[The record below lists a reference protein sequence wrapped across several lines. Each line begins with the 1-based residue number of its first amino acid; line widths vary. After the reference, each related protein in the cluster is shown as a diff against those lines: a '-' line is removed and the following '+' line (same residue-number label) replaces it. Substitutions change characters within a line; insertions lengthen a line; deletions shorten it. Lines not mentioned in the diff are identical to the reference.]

1 MYAAAKSRWNPKRES
16 ELEMS
21 PLRIAIP
28 AAIVVIVLIV
38 GSFFAVDVTETAVV
52 TQFGNPVAV
61 VTEPGLRT
69 KIPFVQQVR
78 RFDARLQ
85 VLEPQQAEFLTK
97 DKKNVV
103 VNYFAVWRIADP
115 LQYFR
120 ALPSEAAARS
130 QLTDVI
136 SSELGAALAS
146 TPFDELINTEPEK
159 RRLVEMV
166 ATIEQAVGE
175 AAREKFGV
183 EIVEVDLRR
192 LSFPDQNRRS
202 VFERMRAERERIAR
216 GYRSEGEEQARKIRA
231 EADREESRILSEAY
245 EKAQIL
251 RGEGEAQATRIF
263 GDAIAQDPE
272 FYEFTRT
279 LEAYRKFLDD
289 QTTLILPADSELM
302 RLLTDGLKD
311 SKQGRAR
318 P

>member
-1 MYAAAKSRWNPKRES
+1 MGH
-16 ELEMS
+16 
-21 PLRIAIP
+21 LRIAIP
-28 AAIVVIVLIV
+28 AAIVTLALLWASV
-38 GSFFAVDVTETAVV
+38 FTVDVTETAVV
-52 TQFGNPVAV
+52 TQFGSPIAV

-69 KIPFVQQVR
+69 KIPLVQQVR
-78 RFDARLQ
+78 RFDGRLQ

-120 ALPSEAAARS
+120 ALPSESAARS

-136 SSELGAALAS
+136 GSELGAALAS
-146 TPFDELINTEPEK
+146 TPFNELVGTEQEV
-159 RRLVEMV
+159 RRLQAMV
-166 ATIEQAVGE
+166 RTIRDTVARAV
-175 AAREKFGV
+175 RERFGV
-183 EIVEVDLRR
+183 EVVDFDVRR

-216 GYRSEGEEQARKIRA
+216 GFRSEGEEEARKIRA

-245 EKAQIL
+245 EKAEIL
-251 RGEGEAQATRIF
+251 RGEGEAEATRIF
-263 GDAIAQDPE
+263 GDAIARDPE

-279 LEAYRKFLDD
+279 LQAYRTFLDD
-289 QTTLILPADSELM
+289 QTTLILPSDSDLM
-302 RLLTDGLKD
+302 RLLTDGLSDGKRKG
-311 SKQGRAR
+311 S

>member
-1 MYAAAKSRWNPKRES
+1 MGH
-16 ELEMS
+16 
-21 PLRIAIP
+21 LRIAIP
-28 AAIVVIVLIV
+28 ATVVVLALLWASV
-38 GSFFAVDVTETAVV
+38 FTVDVTETAVV
-52 TQFGNPVAV
+52 TQFGSPVAV

-69 KIPFVQQVR
+69 KIPLVQQVR

-136 SSELGAALAS
+136 GSELGAALAS
-146 TPFDELINTEPEK
+146 TPFQEVVGTQQET
-159 RRLVEMV
+159 RRLQEMV
-166 ATIEQAVGE
+166 RTIRDTVAGAV
-175 AAREKFGV
+175 RERFGV
-183 EIVEVDLRR
+183 EVVDFDIRR

-216 GYRSEGEEQARKIRA
+216 GFRSEGEEEARKIRA

-245 EKAQIL
+245 QKAEVL
-251 RGEGEAQATRIF
+251 KGEGEAEATRIF
-263 GDAIAQDPE
+263 GDAIAKDPE

-279 LEAYRKFLDD
+279 LQAYRTFLDD
-289 QTTLILPADSELM
+289 QTTLILPSDSELM
-302 RLLTDGLKD
+302 RLLTDGLGDAK
-311 SKQGRAR
+311 KKKA

>member
-1 MYAAAKSRWNPKRES
+1 MKR
-16 ELEMS
+16 
-21 PLRIAIP
+21 LRVAVP
-28 AAIVVIVLIV
+28 AAVVILMLAVT
-38 GSFFAVDVTETAVV
+38 SFFTVDVTELAVV

-69 KIPFVQQVR
+69 KIPLVQQVR

-136 SSELGAALAS
+136 SSEVGAALAS
-146 TPFDELINTEPEK
+146 TPFDELVNTDGDK
-159 RRLVEMV
+159 RRLRGMV
-166 ATIEQAVGE
+166 RTIRDTVAPSV
-175 AAREKFGV
+175 RERFGV
-183 EIVEVDLRR
+183 EVLDLDLRR

-216 GYRSEGEEQARKIRA
+216 GFRSEGEEQARKIRA

-245 EKAQIL
+245 EKAEIL
-251 RGEGEAQATRIF
+251 RGEGEAEATRIF
-263 GDAIAQDPE
+263 GEAIARDPE

-279 LEAYRKFLDD
+279 LQAYRTFLDD
-289 QTTLILPADSELM
+289 QTTLILPSDSELM
-302 RLLTDGLKD
+302 RLLTDGLHD
-311 SKQGRAR
+311 AKQGTRN

>member
-1 MYAAAKSRWNPKRES
+1 MNA
-16 ELEMS
+16 
-21 PLRIAIP
+21 LRIVIP
-28 AAIVVIVLIV
+28 AAVVVLGLV
-38 GSFFAVDVTETAVV
+38 AMSFFTVDVTELAVV
-52 TQFGNPVAV
+52 TQFGNPVSV
-61 VTEPGLRT
+61 VTEPGLQT
-69 KIPFVQQVR
+69 KIPLVQKVR

-136 SSELGAALAS
+136 SSEVGASLAS
-146 TPFDELINTEPEK
+146 TPFVELVGTEQET
-159 RRLVEMV
+159 RRLREMV
-166 ATIEQAVGE
+166 ETIRDTVTGAL
-175 AAREKFGV
+175 RDRFGV
-183 EIVEVDLRR
+183 EVVDLDIRR

-216 GYRSEGEEQARKIRA
+216 GYRSEGEEEARKIRA

-245 EKAQIL
+245 ERAEVL
-251 RGEGEAQATRIF
+251 RGEGEAKATRIF
-263 GDAIAQDPE
+263 GEAIAQDPE

-279 LEAYRKFLDD
+279 LQAYRTFLDD
-289 QTTLILPADSELM
+289 QTTLILPSDSELM
-302 RLLTDGLKD
+302 RLLTDGL
-311 SKQGRAR
+311 SEAKQGSAN

>member
-1 MYAAAKSRWNPKRES
+1 MGY
-16 ELEMS
+16 
-21 PLRIAIP
+21 LRIAIP
-28 AAIVVIVLIV
+28 ATVVVLALLWASV
-38 GSFFAVDVTETAVV
+38 FTVDVTETAVV
-52 TQFGNPVAV
+52 TQFGSPVAV

-69 KIPFVQQVR
+69 KIPIAQQVR

-136 SSELGAALAS
+136 GSELGAALAS
-146 TPFDELINTEPEK
+146 TPFQELVGTQQET
-159 RRLVEMV
+159 RRLQEMV
-166 ATIEQAVGE
+166 RTIRGTVAGAV
-175 AAREKFGV
+175 RERFGV
-183 EIVEVDLRR
+183 EVVDFDIRR

-216 GYRSEGEEQARKIRA
+216 GFRSEGEEEARKIRA

-245 EKAQIL
+245 QKAEIL
-251 RGEGEAQATRIF
+251 RGEGEAEATRIF
-263 GDAIAQDPE
+263 GDAIAKDPE

-279 LEAYRKFLDD
+279 LQAYRTFLDD
-289 QTTLILPADSELM
+289 QTTLILPSDSELM
-302 RLLTDGLKD
+302 RLLTDGLQDAKR
-311 SKQGRAR
+311 KKA